1 MLCMVTLVSPKK
13 RFQVML
19 EPDQLAALRQIEE
32 ETGAAIG
39 EQIRRAIDQ
48 SLRDKRDT
56 VKSERKR
63 ASPRKRP

>member
-1 MLCMVTLVSPKK
+1 MITSVSPKQ

-19 EPDQLAALRQIEE
+19 EPEQLAALRQIEE
-32 ETGAAIG
+32 ETGAPVG

-48 SLRDKRDT
+48 ALQEKGVT

-63 ASPRKRP
+63 AATRKRP

>member
-1 MLCMVTLVSPKK
+1 
-13 RFQVML
+13 ML

-48 SLRDKRDT
+48 MLRAKGVT
-56 VKSERKR
+56 VKPERKR
-63 ASPRKRP
+63 VAARKRP

>member
-1 MLCMVTLVSPKK
+1 MLCIITPVSPKQ

-48 SLRDKRDT
+48 MLRAKGVT

-63 ASPRKRP
+63 VAARKRP